1 MERKLL
7 SVEAVMSA
15 IESLSHSQG
24 FYGRLLE
31 QLNEAK
37 ESDEEKFNSDM
48 KKFIEDNTI
57 CDTLDLVLAIE
68 C

>member
-48 KKFIEDNTI
+48 KKFIEDNKI